1 MLDWLS
7 KQPGDANSSADEAA
21 ADRVIAEGNRA
32 EDAGELLQACELY
45 RRAAALASRYPKA
58 HINLGIGLEAMG
70 DMAGAIGSY
79 EQALACDP
87 ANPAANYNLGK
98 LLYARGELPQAKRL
112 LEQALRSRPD
122 FPDARIVYAYVL
134 QAQGKP
140 EAAVAELRGS
150 LRQRPRDV
158 NARAALFHMLEAQGD
173 LAGAAAELES
183 VLRERP
189 DWTDALYNYGTT
201 LMKLDRDVEAE
212 AALRSVIARD
222 PGFLRAYRMLGNLLH
237 RHGQVGE
244 MLQVCRAGRA
254 YLPESLELESFEL
267 LELNFIESVSADALS
282 GLHRSFGERLEK
294 AYPQRF
300 EFQRDRAA
308 MQRRL
313 RVGYVSG
320 DFNYHPVG
328 LFMLPL
334 LEHHDRKRFEAYC
347 YATSTKVDD
356 FTQRLSARA
365 DVWRDV
371 RTLSEA
377 QLAEAIRDDRVDILV
392 DLAGHSGVPRLGV
405 FAQQA
410 APVQAS
416 WLGYLNTTGLSRIQ
430 YRITDRHCDPLG
442 LTERLHTERL
452 VRLPNSQWC
461 YRPFVSVPH
470 SPTPPLERNGHV
482 TFGSFNQIAK
492 ISPATRALWA
502 QILNRLPDS
511 RLVVAGVAQGRA
523 ADGLRRD
530 LGAAGI
536 GAARITIV
544 PFLPVQDYLR
554 WYDAVD
560 IALDPTPY
568 SGGTTT
574 CDALW
579 MGVPVLTVPGPRP
592 ASRSAASILATV
604 GLPEWV
610 ASTPSDYVQ
619 RAIKFS
625 GELELLSSLR
635 VSLRE
640 RTRTSP
646 LMDEVRFTRDLEL
659 AYREMWRRWC
669 EDVPA

>member
-1 MLDWLS
+1 MFDWLS
-7 KQPGDANSSADEAA
+7 KPQTDANSSAEEA
-21 ADRVIAEGNRA
+21 ADRLIAEGNRA

-98 LLYARGELPQAKRL
+98 LLYTRGELPQAERL
-112 LEQALRSRPD
+112 LQQALRSRPD

-134 QAQGKP
+134 QAQGKLEP
-140 EAAVAELRGS
+140 AAAELRDA
-150 LRQRPRDV
+150 LRQRPDDLG
-158 NARAALFHMLEAQGD
+158 ARAALFHVLEAKGD

-183 VLRERP
+183 VLKEKP
-189 DWTDALYNYGTT
+189 DWTEALYNYGTT
-201 LMKLDRDVEAE
+201 LMKLERDVEAE

-222 PGFLRAYRMLGNLLH
+222 PGFLLAYRMLGNLLH

-267 LELNFIESVSADALS
+267 LGLNFIESVSEDALAR
-282 GLHRSFGERLEK
+282 LHRGFGERLERT
-294 AYPQRF
+294 YPQRF
-300 EFQRDRAA
+300 ELLRDRAA
-308 MQRRL
+308 TERRL
-313 RVGYVSG
+313 RIGYVSG

-334 LEHHDRKRFEAYC
+334 LEHHDRQRFEVYC

-371 RTLSEA
+371 RALSEA
-377 QLAEAIRDDRVDILV
+377 QLADAICEHRIDILI
-392 DLAGHSGVPRLGV
+392 DLAGHSGVSRLGA

-430 YRITDRHCDPLG
+430 YRITDHHCDPVG
-442 LTERLHTERL
+442 LTERLHTESL
-452 VRLPNSQWC
+452 VRLPHSQWC
-461 YRPFVSVPH
+461 YRPFVSVSH

-492 ISPATRALWA
+492 ISHTTRSLWA
-502 QILNRLPDS
+502 QILNQLPDA

-523 ADGLRRD
+523 ADGLLRD

-536 GAARITIV
+536 ARARITIV

-604 GLPEWV
+604 GMPEWI

-619 RAIKFS
+619 RALKFS
-625 GELELLSSLR
+625 RERKLLSSLR

-640 RTRTSP
+640 RTRTSA
-646 LMDEVRFTRDLEL
+646 LMDEERFTRDLEL

-669 EDVPA
+669 EDDPV

>member
-1 MLDWLS
+1 MVDWLS
-7 KQPGDANSSADEAA
+7 KQPGDASLSADEAA
-21 ADRVIAEGNRA
+21 DRLIAEGNRA

-98 LLYARGELPQAKRL
+98 LLYARGELPQAERL

-134 QAQGKP
+134 QAQGKL
-140 EAAVAELRGS
+140 ETAAVELRGA

-158 NARAALFHMLEAQGD
+158 GARAALFHMLEAKGD
-173 LAGAAAELES
+173 LAGAAAELEA
-183 VLRERP
+183 VLKEKP
-189 DWTDALYNYGTT
+189 DWTEALYNYGTT
-201 LMKLDRDVEAE
+201 LMKLERDAEAE

-254 YLPESLELESFEL
+254 CLPDSLELESFEL

-282 GLHRSFGERLEK
+282 GLHRSFGERLER
-294 AYPQRF
+294 AHPQPF
-300 EFQRDRAA
+300 KFQRDRAA
-308 MQRRL
+308 TQRRL

-371 RTLSEA
+371 RALSEA
-377 QLAEAIRDDRVDILV
+377 QLAEAIRDDRIDILV

-430 YRITDRHCDPLG
+430 YRITDHHCDPVG

-511 RLVVAGVAQGRA
+511 RLVVAGVAEGRA

-536 GAARITIV
+536 AGARLTIV
-544 PFLPVQDYLR
+544 PFLPVHDYLR

-592 ASRSAASILATV
+592 ASRSAASILMTV
-604 GLPEWV
+604 GLPEWI
-610 ASTPSDYVQ
+610 ASTPGDYVQ
-619 RAIKFS
+619 RAMEFS
-625 GELELLSSLR
+625 REPKLLSSLR

-640 RTRTSP
+640 RTRASP

-669 EDVPA
+669 EGVPA